1 MLDREYRRVVYLFIL
16 PALIGLAGFRLYPI
30 LASFYISFT
39 NWNVFGQADWIG
51 LENYYSI
58 FSSKEGRL
66 VLLNTVK
73 FAVIYVPG
81 IFVLGLALA
90 LALNTGFRWAG
101 GLRALFFLPYITS
114 TVAITLT
121 WRWIFST
128 RFGLLNNLLLELG
141 LDNPPAWL
149 GDPAW
154 SLYAVTFVAI
164 WRDSGFY
171 MILFLAGLQ
180 TVDHQLVE
188 SARVDGASRWEVF
201 LNVTFPLLAP
211 TSFFV
216 LLIALVR
223 STQTFEITYALTGGG
238 PNQSSTTLAFYI
250 YQNAFVH
257 FDMGYAAALAYVLC
271 VLIGGL
277 TLVHHRL
284 RKKWSYV

>member
-66 VLLNTVK
+66 VLLNTVR

-141 LDNPPAWL
+141 LDL
-149 GDPAW
+149 
-154 SLYAVTFVAI
+154 SLI
-164 WRDSGFY
+164 H
-171 MILFLAGLQ
+171 I
-180 TVDHQLVE
+180 
-188 SARVDGASRWEVF
+188 
-201 LNVTFPLLAP
+201 
-211 TSFFV
+211 
-216 LLIALVR
+216 
-223 STQTFEITYALTGGG
+223 
-238 PNQSSTTLAFYI
+238 
-250 YQNAFVH
+250 
-257 FDMGYAAALAYVLC
+257 
-271 VLIGGL
+271 
-277 TLVHHRL
+277 
-284 RKKWSYV
+284 